1 LQLSQGL
8 DLVVQEKN
16 GIHVKDVAVPEVQRN
31 KNCVLF
37 LYKIEEEKKNVQ
49 SNCTIR
55 MNVLKVS

>member
-1 LQLSQGL
+1 M
-8 DLVVQEKN
+8 VQEKN